1 MRTALY
7 IPIFIL
13 SLENARIFKNFARDS
28 LGSLHVPWKICSQ
41 RISMLHGQFTLSTH
55 LIIILPNQPRPKCFS
70 SFRPHGAERG
80 DLSCSKGRENESTGN
95 EVAAQ
100 D

>member
-13 SLENARIFKNFARDS
+13 SLEKARIFNNFARDS

-70 SFRPHGAERG
+70 SFRPHGAEG
-80 DLSCSKGRENESTGN
+80 KIYLAPGGRENESTGN
-95 EVAAQ
+95 EIASQ